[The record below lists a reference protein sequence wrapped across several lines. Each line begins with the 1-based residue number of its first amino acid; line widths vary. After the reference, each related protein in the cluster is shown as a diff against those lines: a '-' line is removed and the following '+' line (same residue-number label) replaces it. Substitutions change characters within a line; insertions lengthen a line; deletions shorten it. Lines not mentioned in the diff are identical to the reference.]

1 MLTNFPR
8 CPERTLAHT
17 HAPAATAA
25 CMLPPCCCALQ
36 CGLRCTGTNPPA
48 ALAPC
53 PPPCLQALPARTAN
67 QLRHNHACQVQLNRC
82 GCRLLA
88 AAITCRHCLHIPHP
102 LHPSPCTMH
111 STGPPSFPSHTA
123 GWLAGWLGAGSVI
136 DIAIQG
142 VSQITFAVPA
152 LERSPFARLERC
164 CGSPSLDV

>member
-25 CMLPPCCCALQ
+25 RMHACMHAAAMLLCTLVWPPLHWHQPSRCPGSLPPSL
-36 CGLRCTGTNPPA
+36 
-48 ALAPC
+48 
-53 PPPCLQALPARTAN
+53 TAN

-88 AAITCRHCLHIPHP
+88 AAITCRHYLHIPHP

-111 STGPPSFPSHTA
+111 STVPPSFPSHTA
-123 GWLAGWLGAGSVI
+123 GWLAGSRFSDRYCHTGRFSNHIRSARPR
-136 DIAIQG
+136 A
-142 VSQITFAVPA
+142 FAFRQA
-152 LERSPFARLERC
+152 
-164 CGSPSLDV
+164 